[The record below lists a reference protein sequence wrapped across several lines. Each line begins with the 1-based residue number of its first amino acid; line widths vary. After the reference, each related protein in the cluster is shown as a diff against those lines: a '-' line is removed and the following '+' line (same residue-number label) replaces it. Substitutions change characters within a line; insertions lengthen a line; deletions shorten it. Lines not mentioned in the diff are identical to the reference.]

1 MKESQIA
8 VMEEFVDN
16 VKVLINA
23 LGYKV
28 LNPLLRVG
36 DDNSVAEEALFSQK
50 TLLLQDW
57 SRQRALLR
65 LRVPL

>member
-16 VKVLINA
+16 VKILINA

-28 LNPLLRVG
+28 LEPFAHIEVRFNNDG
-36 DDNSVAEEALFSQK
+36 
-50 TLLLQDW
+50 
-57 SRQRALLR
+57 
-65 LRVPL
+65 

>member
-23 LGYKV
+23 LGY
-28 LNPLLRVG
+28 
-36 DDNSVAEEALFSQK
+36 
-50 TLLLQDW
+50 
-57 SRQRALLR
+57 
-65 LRVPL
+65 